1 MAEKK
6 YYWLKMTD
14 QFFEDKAI
22 KKLRKIA
29 GGDTYT
35 IIYLKMLLTA
45 IKQGNKMYFEGI
57 EDDFMEELAL
67 ELDEDTDN
75 VKVSLIQI
83 PLIEHFTKWQDFC
96 KISNGFFV
104 SLHNLCSLFFLL
116 RSLKGFYLFI
126 NLCRLLLDKIGD
138 FLQLFLKFC
147 VWLVDNLF
155 HLFSALINIF
165 SMENL
170 YGALED
176 ASDQRRYNKDV
187 MLFNFNA
194 WDNLKEIRDS
204 VYDGTYTID
213 KYYIFYVYEPK
224 KRMIMSIKFKHRV
237 VQWAIYRVIN
247 PMLIKGY
254 IKDSYGCI
262 PERGPLTAMFRL
274 KYWLEQVNRKD
285 EQWYYL
291 KLDISKYFYRI
302 SHRILKKI
310 LAKKIKDQRLLKL
323 LESIIDCKHTPFGL
337 PPGRS
342 PGEVPLEERLFDV
355 GMPIGNLLSQVFANV
370 YLDALD
376 QFCKRELQIHCY
388 VRYMDDV
395 IILSSSKA
403 QLQEWKVRIASFLET
418 ELELQLNNKTCIRPI
433 NQGIEFVGYRV
444 WPDKVVLRKKTTLHI
459 KRVLK
464 AKKEAYRVKEISFK
478 QATDTLQSYLGMM
491 KYCDCDALKEKI
503 LDDFVLTHA
512 DMKQIYEEGGDRDE
526 NYYRRG
532 DGWSVEDYPVT
543 DETYRPAGTCITA
556 AWNY

>member
-1 MAEKK
+1 MK
-6 YYWLKMTD
+6 
-14 QFFEDKAI
+14 I
-22 KKLRKIA
+22 K
-29 GGDTYT
+29 
-35 IIYLKMLLTA
+35 
-45 IKQGNKMYFEGI
+45 
-57 EDDFMEELAL
+57 
-67 ELDEDTDN
+67 N
-75 VKVSLIQI
+75 VFDL
-83 PLIEHFTKWQDFC
+83 
-96 KISNGFFV
+96 
-104 SLHNLCSLFFLL
+104 
-116 RSLKGFYLFI
+116 
-126 NLCRLLLDKIGD
+126 
-138 FLQLFLKFC
+138 
-147 VWLVDNLF
+147 
-155 HLFSALINIF
+155 IF

-418 ELELQLNNKTCIRPI
+418 ELELQLNNKLVSG
-433 NQGIEFVGYRV
+433 Q
-444 WPDKVVLRKKTTLHI
+444 
-459 KRVLK
+459 
-464 AKKEAYRVKEISFK
+464 
-478 QATDTLQSYLGMM
+478 
-491 KYCDCDALKEKI
+491 
-503 LDDFVLTHA
+503 
-512 DMKQIYEEGGDRDE
+512 
-526 NYYRRG
+526 
-532 DGWSVEDYPVT
+532 
-543 DETYRPAGTCITA
+543 
-556 AWNY
+556 

>member
-1 MAEKK
+1 
-6 YYWLKMTD
+6 
-14 QFFEDKAI
+14 
-22 KKLRKIA
+22 
-29 GGDTYT
+29 
-35 IIYLKMLLTA
+35 
-45 IKQGNKMYFEGI
+45 
-57 EDDFMEELAL
+57 
-67 ELDEDTDN
+67 
-75 VKVSLIQI
+75 
-83 PLIEHFTKWQDFC
+83 
-96 KISNGFFV
+96 
-104 SLHNLCSLFFLL
+104 
-116 RSLKGFYLFI
+116 
-126 NLCRLLLDKIGD
+126 
-138 FLQLFLKFC
+138 
-147 VWLVDNLF
+147 
-155 HLFSALINIF
+155 
-165 SMENL
+165 
-170 YGALED
+170 
-176 ASDQRRYNKDV
+176 
-187 MLFNFNA
+187 
-194 WDNLKEIRDS
+194 
-204 VYDGTYTID
+204 
-213 KYYIFYVYEPK
+213 
-224 KRMIMSIKFKHRV
+224 
-237 VQWAIYRVIN
+237 
-247 PMLIKGY
+247 MLIKGY

-543 DETYRPAGTCITA
+543 DETHRPAGTCIAA